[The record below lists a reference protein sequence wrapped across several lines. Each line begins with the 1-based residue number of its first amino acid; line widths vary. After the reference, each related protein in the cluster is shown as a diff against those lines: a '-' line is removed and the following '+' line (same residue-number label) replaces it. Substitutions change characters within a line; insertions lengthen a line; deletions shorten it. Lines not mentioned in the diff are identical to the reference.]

1 MIPLKLIKTGD
12 DSIAILLTLAKNC
25 YLFQEIFPDINKTC
39 SCLKAAL
46 VLPYKRKP
54 NKNDVLNYRPITILN
69 PIQDGFFHGCSRM
82 KGRGQKGPL
91 PKI

>member
-25 YLFQEIFPDINKTC
+25 YLFQEIFPDINKT
-39 SCLKAAL
+39 AAL

-54 NKNDVLNYRPITILN
+54 NK
-69 PIQDGFFHGCSRM
+69 
-82 KGRGQKGPL
+82 K
-91 PKI
+91 

>member
-25 YLFQEIFPDINKTC
+25 YLFQEIFPDINKT
-39 SCLKAAL
+39 AAL

-54 NKNDVLNYRPITILN
+54 NKNDVLNYRPISILN
-69 PIQDGFFHGCSRM
+69 PIQDGFFQGCSRM